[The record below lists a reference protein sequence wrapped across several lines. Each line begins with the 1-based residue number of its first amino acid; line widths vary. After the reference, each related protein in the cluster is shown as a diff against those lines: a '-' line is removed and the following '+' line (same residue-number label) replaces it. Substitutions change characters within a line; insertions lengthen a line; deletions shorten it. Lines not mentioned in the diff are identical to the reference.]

1 MGRAVRTWLLEEHG
15 RLSAWNVQS
24 SLGAGFGE
32 ESWLQATACVQR
44 KITLDFFIVKRT
56 LKQAG
61 E

>member
-44 KITLDFFIVKRT
+44 KITLDFFMRRG
-56 LKQAG
+56 L
-61 E
+61 